1 MWFQKYMILPHQLGD
16 IVDLGVPLRWDIDA
30 EEGINPPSLEILEA
44 IKEQISDSES
54 RWHNS
59 R

>member
-1 MWFQKYMILPHQLGD
+1 MILPHQLGD
-16 IVDLGVPLRWDIDA
+16 IVDLGVPLRWDINT